1 MNTFGFLTVVETEL
15 HGLFGG
21 LLLLNPSGRP
31 TEFHCTAP
39 VKPNRAQEILYGPTL
54 RPYLFSE
61 LIGRTLFDSAKNPPL
76 VAFVDIPLMLGIR
89 PSVDLPVVWIKT
101 TTEKFPTP
109 DGAHSFEWQGHTLAV
124 DAGYPND
131 GETARSL
138 WEHHTCQFD
147 LAEPFDRIRE
157 AIEEAQRTA
166 A

>member
-61 LIGRTLFDSAKNPPL
+61 LIGRTLFDSAKKPPL

-89 PSVDLPVVWIKT
+89 PSVDLPVVWIET
-101 TTEKFPTP
+101 TTEKFATP
-109 DGAHSFEWQGHTLAV
+109 DGAHSFEWQGHSLAV
-124 DAGYPND
+124 DAEYPND

-138 WEHHTCQFD
+138 WEHHACQFD